1 MRFEVTRESE
11 RSGWAKGF
19 HDAVWPSRGS
29 IARNMVRNLYMT
41 DDGSVRHSMIMAR
54 SGSGKTEFLK
64 WMFYQQAL
72 RGGGKMTMDGK
83 LDYEFLDTL
92 YSIAHGC
99 YRETDFRVINIEN
112 AAVSHT
118 YNPLLR
124 GSALSVASRIG
135 ATIETGENASAKH
148 FKTMGINLLASIIGC
163 IQAQGKAFNFLDLFI
178 LMTNPSGMDWLS
190 KNTPPGEA
198 RDFFHI
204 QLSSYRNPNAKG
216 GGVNIDLNRL
226 LVQVGGVAGQLYQ
239 YSMGDMGKVM
249 GDYSPQVDLLDCIDQ
264 GLLLYVMIPRLEIS
278 ESAQAFARMF
288 FSDLASA
295 IGVIYK
301 RSKEELPVIP
311 YEVDMDEFGSY
322 APATAGILL
331 EVARGARIAMSPA
344 FQTKANLEIL
354 GDDFVMQIVGNTEN
368 KYIMQLGDPDTQEF
382 AAAII
387 GEKIK
392 VFRSRV
398 QGSSK
403 GASNKFLDHDLFHNI
418 SQSKSDTRM
427 AKTQYDFKVRPEVF
441 QAIPPGRGVLF
452 HAGKVFHVDFPM
464 VKPKS
469 MLHYQK
475 PDVPVR
481 QREGLHLHRRFAV
494 DPMLVK
500 QIQEEK
506 GSAES
511 IRGVDGDADD

>member
-1 MRFEVTRESE
+1 MGMWQNLRQN
-11 RSGWAKGF
+11 A
-19 HDAVWPSRGS
+19 WPSRGDVLKG
-29 IARNMVRNLYMT
+29 MVRNMYVT
-41 DDGSVRHSMIMAR
+41 DDGMVRHSMIMAR

-64 WMFYQQAL
+64 SMFYQQVL
-72 RGGGKMTMDGK
+72 RGGGKLLMDGK
-83 LDYEFLDTL
+83 LDYKFLDDL
-92 YSIAHGC
+92 YSISHSC
-99 YRETDFRVINIEN
+99 YREMDFRVINIEN

-124 GSALSVASRIG
+124 GSALTVASRIG

-148 FKTMGINLLASIIGC
+148 FKTMGTNLLASIIGA

-178 LMTNPSGMDWLS
+178 IMTNPSAMDWLS

-264 GLLLYVMIPRLEIS
+264 DLLLCVMIPRLEIS

-301 RSKEELPVIP
+301 RPKEDLSYIP
-311 YEVDMDEFGSY
+311 FEVDMDEFGSY
-322 APATAGILL
+322 APLTAGILF
-331 EVARGARIAMSPA
+331 EVARGARVAMSPA
-344 FQTKANLEIL
+344 FQTKANLEVL

-382 AAAII
+382 AADII

-398 QGSSK
+398 QGSSS
-403 GASNKFLDHDLFHNI
+403 GASNKFLDHDIFHNI
-418 SQSKSDTRM
+418 SKSSSDSRM
-427 AKTQYDFKVRPEVF
+427 SKTQYDYRIRPETF
-441 QAIPPGRGVLF
+441 QAMPPGRGILF
-452 HAGKVFHVDFPM
+452 HAGKAFHVDFPM
-464 VKPKS
+464 VKPRVSLK
-469 MLHYQK
+469 YQK
-475 PDVPVR
+475 PEVATK
-481 QREGLHLHRRFAV
+481 QRDGLHLHKRFAV
-494 DPMLVK
+494 DPMIVK

-506 GSAES
+506 GHVES
-511 IRGVDGDADD
+511 VGGAGDGDDRD

>member
-1 MRFEVTRESE
+1 MAMW
-11 RSGWAKGF
+11 SGIRQGL
-19 HDAVWPSRGS
+19 WPSRKDVLEG
-29 IARNMVRNLYMT
+29 MVRNLYQT
-41 DDGSVRHSMIMAR
+41 DDGRVRHSMLMAR

-64 WMFYQQAL
+64 LMFYQQAL
-72 RGGGKMTMDGK
+72 RGGGKILMDGK
-83 LDYEFLDTL
+83 LDYGFLDDL
-92 YSIAHGC
+92 YSLSHSA
-99 YRETDFRVINIEN
+99 YREMDFRVINIEN

-124 GSALSVASRIG
+124 GSALTVASRIG

-148 FKTMGINLLASIIGC
+148 FKTMGTNLLASIIGA

-178 LMTNPSGMDWLS
+178 IMTNPSAMDWLS

-249 GDYSPQVDLLDCIDQ
+249 GDYAPQVDLLDCIDND
-264 GLLLYVMIPRLEIS
+264 LLLYVMIPRLEIS

-288 FSDLASA
+288 FSDLGSA

-301 RSKEELPVIP
+301 RSKEDLPFVP
-311 YEVDMDEFGSY
+311 YEIDMDEFGSY
-322 APATAGILL
+322 APTTAGILF

-344 FQTKANLEIL
+344 FQTKANLEVL

-398 QGSSK
+398 QGASS

-418 SQSKSDTRM
+418 SKSSSDTRM
-427 AKTQYDFKVRPEVF
+427 SKTQYDFRIRPEVF
-441 QAIPPGRGVLF
+441 QTIPPGRGILF
-452 HAGKVFHVDFPM
+452 HAGKAFHVDFPM
-464 VKPKS
+464 VHPRESLRYKKPEIS
-469 MLHYQK
+469 TR
-475 PDVPVR
+475 P
-481 QREGLHLHRRFAV
+481 REGLNLHKRFAV

-506 GSAES
+506 GKVES
-511 IRGVDGDADD
+511 VKGISDGDDND

>member
-1 MRFEVTRESE
+1 MFQQARRWKSQLWPGRE
-11 RSGWAKGF
+11 
-19 HDAVWPSRGS
+19 AVLQG
-29 IARNMVRNLYMT
+29 MVKNLYGT
-41 DDGSVRHSMIMAR
+41 DDGLVRHTMLMAR

-64 WMFYQQAL
+64 SMYYQQAL
-72 RGGGKMTMDGK
+72 RGGGKMIMDGK
-83 LDYEFLDTL
+83 LDYDFLDAL
-92 YSIAHGC
+92 YSLSRAC
-99 YRETDFRVINIEN
+99 YRESDFRVINIEN
-112 AAVSHT
+112 AEISHT

-148 FKTMGINLLASIIGC
+148 FKTMGTNLLASIIGC
-163 IQAQGKAFNFLDLFI
+163 IQAQKKAFNFLDLFI
-178 LMTNPSGMDWLS
+178 LMTNPSAMDWLS

-204 QLSSYRNPNAKG
+204 QLSSYRNPAAKG

-288 FSDLASA
+288 FSDLGSS

-301 RSKEELPVIP
+301 RPKEELPFIP

-322 APATAGILL
+322 APATAGLL
-331 EVARGARIAMSPA
+331 FEVARGARIAMSPA
-344 FQTKANLEIL
+344 FQTKANLEL
-354 GDDFVMQIVGNTEN
+354 NGEDFVTQIVGNTEN
-368 KYIMQLGDPDTQEF
+368 KIMMQLGDPETQEF
-382 AAAII
+382 AAEII
-387 GEKIK
+387 GEKLK
-392 VFRSRV
+392 TFRSRV

-418 SQSKSDTRM
+418 TESRSDTRM
-427 AKTQYDFKVRPEVF
+427 SKIQYDFRVRPEVF
-441 QAIPPGRGVLF
+441 QTIPPGRGILF
-452 HAGKVFHVDFPM
+452 HAGKALHVDFPL
-464 VKPKS
+464 VQPRVTAKYEKAE
-469 MLHYQK
+469 
-475 PDVPVR
+475 VPTR
-481 QREGLHLHRRFAV
+481 PREGLHLHKRFAV

-500 QIQEEK
+500 QIQDEK
-506 GSAES
+506 KAGEAVAERS
-511 IRGVDGDADD
+511 DD